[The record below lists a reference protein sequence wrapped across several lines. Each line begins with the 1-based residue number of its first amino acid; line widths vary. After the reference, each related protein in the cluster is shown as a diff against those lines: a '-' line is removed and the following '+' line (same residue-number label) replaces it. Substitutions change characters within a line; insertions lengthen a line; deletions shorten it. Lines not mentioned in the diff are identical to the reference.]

1 MKAFPIIILF
11 LLTLPV
17 NLFSQNNQHPL
28 TYSDFDTVDVNNVRL
43 VTSNVGNCNGA
54 RWLSLQPTGYGNR
67 IIFDH
72 GPWIVGK
79 VNNEPILS
87 IIEWWR
93 VWNYSP
99 GPIING
105 EAAMLIHPEDSL
117 KYRTYKITEGDDET
131 NPDYAEWPVEFG
143 APVDANGEP
152 LIKGNQT
159 LWSVY
164 NSLDSTATLFGGTWN
179 GPLTNYPLEINQTVF
194 ARNGF
199 ENDSENIFANVVF
212 MEWEI
217 INKGSSVIDST
228 FFGFWSD
235 IDFGSDYN
243 RPGID
248 TLRQLAYCWDEYET
262 IYDSIPPAFG
272 YVLLYGPAVPS
283 AGNTAT
289 FRGRQLINHENLKI
303 NAFRGIADDSIYDD
317 SLHAPVLSMLE
328 AQNVARGL
336 TSNGYPIIN
345 PITNEP
351 TTFPFSGDPVTGEGW
366 VYNYS
371 TSFGAGLAF
380 FSGPFSL
387 APNDTQWVMIALVPG
402 IGESNLDGITQVR
415 RKAEIL
421 RSLPYDSLAFGSLN
435 YPVTDVENE
444 ETPILLNF
452 KLGQNYPNPF
462 NPTTVI
468 SYQIPQSGFVTVKIF
483 DVLGRKVAT
492 LISEEKPAGSY
503 EVNFS
508 AKGLASGVYIYRLKV
523 NDFIE
528 SKKMLLIK

>member
-1 MKAFPIIILF
+1 MKTLSIVIFVILSSVVIFP
-11 LLTLPV
+11 
-17 NLFSQNNQHPL
+17 QNNQHPL

-43 VTSNVGNCNGA
+43 VTSNVGNCDGA
-54 RWLSLQPTGYGNR
+54 RWFRWPSSVYGKS
-67 IIFDH
+67 IIYDH

-79 VNNEPILS
+79 VNGEPILS
-87 IIEWWR
+87 IIEWWKA
-93 VWNYSP
+93 WNYSP

-131 NPDYAEWPVEFG
+131 NPDYIEWPVEYG
-143 APVDANGEP
+143 APVDQNGEP

-179 GPLTNYPLEINQTVF
+179 GPLTNYPLEIRQTVF
-194 ARNGF
+194 ARSGF
-199 ENDSENIFANVVF
+199 EIDSENIFANVVF

-248 TLRQLAYCWDEYET
+248 TLRQLSYCWDEYET
-262 IYDSIPPAFG
+262 FRDSIPPAFG

-303 NAFRGIADDSIYDD
+303 NAFRGIADDSILRD
-317 SLHAPVLSMLE
+317 SMYAPVHSMLE

-345 PITNEP
+345 PVTNQP

-366 VYNYS
+366 VYDHW

-380 FSGPFSL
+380 FSGPFNL
-387 APNDTQWVMIALVPG
+387 APNDTQWVMIAVVPA
-402 IGESNLDGITQVR
+402 IGESNLDGITQL
-415 RKAEIL
+415 RKKADIL

-435 YPVTDVENE
+435 YPVTDVKNE
-444 ETPILLNF
+444 GAPLVLEFNLE
-452 KLGQNYPNPF
+452 QNYPNPF

-468 SYQIPQSGFVTVKIF
+468 SYQIPQQGFVTLKVY
-483 DVLGRKVAT
+483 DVLGREIVT
-492 LISEEKPAGSY
+492 LVNEEKPAGEY
-503 EVNFS
+503 EVEFN
-508 AKGLASGVYIYRLKV
+508 AANLPSGIYFYRIRAGS
-523 NDFIE
+523 FINT
-528 SKKMLLIK
+528 KKMVLLR